1 MLDLTSCDVTPVGPS
16 ILSQTVRRL
25 EGLRWNNLDH
35 ENFFLVGLFFLLVQF
50 LHDFWL
56 RLLSTLITSDQMTWL
71 FRFHHSI
78 HISKYM
84 WLICRS
90 MTETSRLKML
100 SISLKSLDC
109 TKGVKAEL
117 VGSALARCR
126 LWRVKI
132 I

>member
-16 ILSQTVRRL
+16 ILSQTLRRL
-25 EGLRWNNLDH
+25 EGLRY
-35 ENFFLVGLFFLLVQF
+35 NFWQQAT
-50 LHDFWL
+50 HDFFGSFQYAVF

-71 FRFHHSI
+71 FRLTTIIFI
-78 HISKYM
+78 NKYTG
-84 WLICRS
+84 LLCRS

-117 VGSALARCR
+117 VGSALARFPFG
-126 LWRVKI
+126 LLVSFFS
-132 I
+132 